1 MLTIGMLDADLIDN
15 GTRHP
20 NLAQMKMSYF
30 CKYKL
35 GHITELIFGDRLDN
49 LSRYD
54 LIIVSKVFTFT
65 KLPDQLLPLLPDNEE
80 ELRKYNTSIIDA
92 IDEAKMVGYKPVIS
106 IGGTGFF
113 LDGGRDLDY
122 NIEHCMPDYNLYN
135 EYIEDMISKG
145 YKEGTFDDYRYYS
158 IGFTT
163 RGCFRKCSFC
173 VNRKY
178 DRPYRN
184 SQINEFLDESRPRI
198 YLWDDN
204 ILSFGKGWE
213 QIFNE
218 LNMTGKPFQF
228 RQGIDIR
235 LLTEKRAKILS
246 RSNYYGDYIFAFDH
260 IEDKALITK
269 RLKRW
274 RKYCK
279 QTTKLYVLCAF
290 DPTILIL
297 KSNSSI
303 IDLEKQDVINT
314 LERIKTLME
323 FGCLPYVMRYEAYK
337 DSNFKDVYVQLARWC
352 NQPQFFKKKSFREF
366 CTANQDYSK
375 SNRECSSYKTM
386 RDFEERYP
394 DVAKQY
400 FDLRYDEVSKYD
412 LSFNYGRIKIEPC
425 EYCKESSKQWDAIFY
440 DNLNWIKDYYDHTLD
455 ITCLLRPDAKC
466 KCATKIRN
474 VCKRIVDTLLSL
486 SHKEIIDIIDQYP
499 ITSIDVSTVPQYSNY
514 ENSTTRL
521 IEILKNGP
529 FTYEELGQRLFDGTD
544 SRQSNTKYGENQAK
558 LGTLLDLAIIREIND
573 TKGKR
578 KIVSI
583 SPLGE
588 YISSLEPDV
597 QDEILCKLFY
607 RIEIIQQLII
617 HSKNNNEV
625 KLIDILSKTGAKTST
640 ITRRTPNV
648 KELIEKLIN
657 HCEPEA
663 AFRLTRITL

>member
-20 NLAQMKMSYF
+20 NLAQMKMSYY
-30 CKYKL
+30 CKNKL
-35 GHITELIFGDRLDN
+35 GHSTELIFGDRLNKLDQ
-49 LSRYD
+49 YD

-65 KLPDQLLPLLPDNEE
+65 QLPLQLATILPQSED
-80 ELRKYNTSIIDA
+80 ELREHNTSIIDA
-92 IDEAKMVGYKPVIS
+92 VNEAKCANNKPIIS

-113 LDGGRDLDY
+113 FDGGRDLDY
-122 NIEHCMPDYNLYN
+122 DIEHCMPDYNLYN
-135 EYIEDMISKG
+135 EYIQDMIDKG
-145 YKEGTFDDYRYYS
+145 YKENTFDDYRYYS

-163 RGCFRKCSFC
+163 RGCFRRCSFC

-178 DRPYRN
+178 KRPYRN
-184 SQINEFLDESRPRI
+184 SQISEFLDETRPRI

-260 IEDKALITK
+260 VEDKPLITK

-290 DPTILIL
+290 DPTVGVL
-297 KSNSSI
+297 SSGENL
-303 IDLEKQDVINT
+303 IDLEKQDVVNT

-337 DSNFKDVYVQLARWC
+337 NSHFKDMYIQLARWC

-375 SNRECSSYKTM
+375 SNKECSSYKTM
-386 RDFEERYP
+386 KDFEDKYP

-400 FDLRYDEVSKYD
+400 FDLRYDSVSKYD
-412 LSFNYGRIKIEPC
+412 LSFDYGRIKIEPC
-425 EYCKESSKQWDAIFY
+425 DYCKEVSKQWDAIFGNSR
-440 DNLNWIKDYYDHTLD
+440 DWIKDYYDHTLD
-455 ITCLLRPDAKC
+455 ITCLLRPNAGC
-466 KCATKIRN
+466 KCASNIYS
-474 VCKRIVDTLLSL
+474 VCKRVVDTLLSL

-499 ITSIDVSTVPQYSNY
+499 ITSIDVSTVPQYSDF
-514 ENSTTRL
+514 EDSTTRL
-521 IEILKNGP
+521 IEVLGEGQ
-529 FTYEELGQRLFDGTD
+529 FTYEELGQKLYEGTN
-544 SRQSNTKYGENQAK
+544 SHQSNTKYGENQAK

-573 TKGKR
+573 SIGKR
-578 KIVSI
+578 KVVSI
-583 SPLGE
+583 SPLGK
-588 YISSLEPDV
+588 YISTLEPAI
-597 QDEILCKLFY
+597 QDEILCKLCY

-617 HSKNNNEV
+617 HTKDNNEV
-625 KLIDILSKTGAKTST
+625 KMLDILSKTGAKSST
-640 ITRRTPNV
+640 ITRRSPNV
-648 KELIEKLIN
+648 KELIERLIS

-663 AFRLTRITL
+663 AFRLTRIIL